1 MNYLPLPDEAARQV
15 IDAQTILA
23 ELTRV
28 KALACQVEGGMYW
41 KQEGAYEY
49 LIKTGRGNR
58 QQRLGARSPELEATY
73 TAFKARKAETEARL
87 ASLKAAA
94 TTAQRLNKA
103 LRAGRVPA
111 LVVDLLNQLEDS
123 GLAQHFTVVGT
134 HALYAYEAAAGVRIV
149 AGALATQ
156 DVDLLW
162 DARRRV
168 RFLADIKRL
177 DKSMLQLLQ
186 EVDPTF
192 VRKDLHAETAIN
204 AKGFEVDFLRRMQEG
219 DNPYPLNPH
228 PSKLSDAEDE
238 LWPVMAERA
247 KILTEAPRFSHVVIG
262 VTGKMAVMH
271 TISPVTFVEFK
282 RWLAERPNREPS
294 KRRRDALQAQ
304 TVQGLMDEGLLLA
317 P

>member
-1 MNYLPLPDEAARQV
+1 MNYLPLPDEASRQV

-28 KALACQVEGGMYW
+28 KALARQHEGGMYW

-73 TAFKARKAETEARL
+73 TAFKERKAETEARL

-103 LRAGRVPA
+103 VRAGRVPA
-111 LVVDLLNQLEDS
+111 LVVDLLNKLEDS
-123 GLAQHFTVVGT
+123 GMSQHFTVVGT

-162 DARRRV
+162 DARQRV

-192 VRKDLHAETAIN
+192 VRKDLQAETAIN

-219 DNPYPLNPH
+219 DDPH
-228 PSKLSDAEDE
+228 PFKLSDAEDE

-247 KILTEAPRFSHVVIG
+247 KLLTEAPRFSYVVIG
-262 VTGKMAVMH
+262 ATGKMAVMH

>member
-1 MNYLPLPDEAARQV
+1 MNYLPLSDEAARQV
-15 IDAQTILA
+15 IDAQTILV

-28 KALACQVEGGMYW
+28 KALARQVEGGMYW

-49 LIKTGRGNR
+49 LIKTGRRNR
-58 QQRLGARSPELEATY
+58 QQRLGARCAELEATY

-94 TTAQRLNKA
+94 STAQRLNKA
-103 LRAGRVPA
+103 VRAGRVPS
-111 LVVDLLNQLEDS
+111 LVVDLLNKLEDS
-123 GLAQHFTVVGT
+123 GLANHFTVVGT

-162 DARRRV
+162 DARQRV
-168 RFLADIKRL
+168 RFLADIKHL
-177 DKSMLQLLQ
+177 DKSMLQLLK
-186 EVDPTF
+186 EVDPSF
-192 VRKDLHAETAIN
+192 ERKELYAETAIN

-219 DNPYPLNPH
+219 DDPH
-228 PSKLSDAEDE
+228 PFKLSEAEED

-247 KILTEAPRFSHVVIG
+247 KVLTEAPRFQHVVIG
-262 VTGKMAVMH
+262 ATGKMAVMH

-282 RWLAERPNREPS
+282 RWLADRPHREPS

-304 TVQGLMDEGLLLA
+304 TVQSLMDEGLLQVS
-317 P
+317 

>member
-28 KALACQVEGGMYW
+28 KALARQVEGGMYW

-103 LRAGRVPA
+103 VRAGRVPA
-111 LVVDLLNQLEDS
+111 LVVDLLNKLEDS
-123 GLAQHFTVVGT
+123 GLAPHFTVVGT
-134 HALYAYEAAAGVRIV
+134 HALYAYEAVAGVRIV

-156 DVDLLW
+156 GVDLLW
-162 DARRRV
+162 DARQRV
-168 RFLADIKRL
+168 RFLADVKRL

-192 VRKDLHAETAIN
+192 VRKDLQAETAIN

-219 DNPYPLNPH
+219 DDPH
-228 PSKLSDAEDE
+228 PFKLSDAEDE

-262 VTGKMAVMH
+262 ATGKMAVMH

-294 KRRRDALQAQ
+294 KRRRDSLQAQ
-304 TVQGLMDEGLLLA
+304 VVQGLMDEGLLLVQ
-317 P
+317 

>member
-28 KALACQVEGGMYW
+28 KALARQHEGGMYW

-103 LRAGRVPA
+103 VKAGRVPA
-111 LVVDLLNQLEDS
+111 LVVDLLNKLEDS
-123 GLAQHFTVVGT
+123 GMSQHFTVVGT

-162 DARRRV
+162 DARQRV

-192 VRKDLHAETAIN
+192 VRKDLQAETAIN

-219 DNPYPLNPH
+219 DDPH
-228 PSKLSDAEDE
+228 PFKLSDAEDE

-247 KILTEAPRFSHVVIG
+247 KLLTEAPRFSHVVIG
-262 VTGKMAVMH
+262 ATGKMAVMH
-271 TISPVTFVEFK
+271 TISPVSFVAFK
-282 RWLAERPNREPS
+282 RWLADRPNRAPA

-304 TVQGLMDEGLLLA
+304 TVQSLMDEGLLLM

>member
-23 ELTRV
+23 ELMRV
-28 KALACQVEGGMYW
+28 KALARQHEGGMYW

-103 LRAGRVPA
+103 VKAGRVPT
-111 LVVDLLNQLEDS
+111 LVVDLLNKLEDS
-123 GLAQHFTVVGT
+123 GLSQHFTVVGT

-162 DARRRV
+162 DARQRV

-219 DNPYPLNPH
+219 DDPH
-228 PSKLSDAEDE
+228 PFRLSEAEDE

-247 KILTEAPRFSHVVIG
+247 KLLTEAPRFSHVVIG
-262 VTGKMAVMH
+262 ATGKMAVMH

-282 RWLAERPNREPS
+282 RWLAERPNREPA

-304 TVQGLMDEGLLLA
+304 TVQGLMDEGLLLV

>member
-1 MNYLPLPDEAARQV
+1 MYYLPLPDEAARQV

-28 KALACQVEGGMYW
+28 KALARQVEGGMYW

-94 TTAQRLNKA
+94 ATAQRLNKA
-103 LRAGRVPA
+103 VKAGRVPA
-111 LVVDLLNQLEDS
+111 LVVDLLNKLEDS

-134 HALYAYEAAAGVRIV
+134 HALYAYEAAAGVRIF

-162 DARRRV
+162 DARQRV

-192 VRKDLHAETAIN
+192 VRKELQVETAIN
-204 AKGFEVDFLRRMQEG
+204 ARGFEVDFLRRMREG
-219 DNPYPLNPH
+219 DDPH
-228 PSKLSDAEDE
+228 PFKLSDAEDE
-238 LWPVMAERA
+238 LWPVMAEPA
-247 KILTEAPRFSHVVIG
+247 KLLTEAPRFSHVVIG
-262 VTGKMAVMH
+262 ATGKMAVMH

-282 RWLAERPNREPS
+282 RWLAERPNREPV
-294 KRRRDALQAQ
+294 KRRRDVLQAQ
-304 TVQGLMDEGLLLA
+304 TIQGLMDEGLLVAL
-317 P
+317 

>member
-28 KALACQVEGGMYW
+28 KALARQVEGGMYW

-49 LIKTGRGNR
+49 LIKTGRRNR
-58 QQRLGARSPELEATY
+58 QQRLGARSAELEATY
-73 TAFKARKAETEARL
+73 TAFKARKAETETRL

-103 LRAGRVPA
+103 VRAGRVPS
-111 LVVDLLNQLEDS
+111 LVVDLLNKLEDS
-123 GLAQHFTVVGT
+123 GLANHFTVVGT

-168 RFLADIKRL
+168 RFLADIKHL
-177 DKSMLQLLQ
+177 DKSMLQLLK
-186 EVDPTF
+186 EVDPSF
-192 VRKDLHAETAIN
+192 ERKELHAETAIN
-204 AKGFEVDFLRRMQEG
+204 AKGFEVDFLRRTQEG
-219 DNPYPLNPH
+219 DAPH
-228 PSKLSDAEDE
+228 PFKFSESEED

-247 KILTEAPRFSHVVIG
+247 KVLTEAPRFQHVVIG
-262 VTGKMAVMH
+262 ATGKMAVMR

-282 RWLAERPNREPS
+282 RWLADRSNREPS

-304 TVQGLMDEGLLLA
+304 TVQSLMDEGLLQA
-317 P
+317 S

>member
-28 KALACQVEGGMYW
+28 KALARQHDGGMYW

-103 LRAGRVPA
+103 VKAGRVPA
-111 LVVDLLNQLEDS
+111 LVVDLLNKLEDS
-123 GLAQHFTVVGT
+123 GMSQHFTVVGT

-162 DARRRV
+162 DARQRV

-192 VRKDLHAETAIN
+192 VRKDLQAETAIN

-219 DNPYPLNPH
+219 DDPH
-228 PSKLSDAEDE
+228 PFKLSDAEDE

-247 KILTEAPRFSHVVIG
+247 KLLTEAPRFSHVVIG
-262 VTGKMAVMH
+262 ATGKMAVMH
-271 TISPVTFVEFK
+271 TISPVSFVAFK
-282 RWLAERPNREPS
+282 RWLADRPNRAPA

-304 TVQGLMDEGLLLA
+304 TVQSLMDEGLLLM

>member
-28 KALACQVEGGMYW
+28 KALARQHEGGMYW

-73 TAFKARKAETEARL
+73 IAFKARKAEAEARL

-103 LRAGRVPA
+103 VRAGRVPA
-111 LVVDLLNQLEDS
+111 LVVDLLNKLEDS
-123 GLAQHFTVVGT
+123 GLSQHFTVVGT

-162 DARRRV
+162 DARQRV

-186 EVDPTF
+186 EVDPSF
-192 VRKDLHAETAIN
+192 VRKDLQAETAIN

-219 DNPYPLNPH
+219 DDPH
-228 PSKLSDAEDE
+228 PFKLSDAEDE

-247 KILTEAPRFSHVVIG
+247 KLLTEAPRFSHVVIG
-262 VTGKMAVMH
+262 ATGKMAVMH

-282 RWLAERPNREPS
+282 RWLAERPSREPS

-317 P
+317 R

>member
-1 MNYLPLPDEAARQV
+1 MNYFPLPDEAARQV

-28 KALACQVEGGMYW
+28 KALARQVEGGMYW

-103 LRAGRVPA
+103 VKAGRVPS
-111 LVVDLLNQLEDS
+111 LVVDLLNKLEDS
-123 GLAQHFTVVGT
+123 GLSQHFTVVGT

-162 DARRRV
+162 DARQRV

-192 VRKDLHAETAIN
+192 VRKDLQAETAIN

-219 DNPYPLNPH
+219 DDPH
-228 PSKLSDAEDE
+228 PFKLSEAEDE

-247 KILTEAPRFSHVVIG
+247 KLLTEAPRFSHVVIG
-262 VTGKMAVMH
+262 ATGKMAVMH

-282 RWLAERPNREPS
+282 RWLADRPNREPS

-304 TVQGLMDEGLLLA
+304 TVQRLMDEGVLMA